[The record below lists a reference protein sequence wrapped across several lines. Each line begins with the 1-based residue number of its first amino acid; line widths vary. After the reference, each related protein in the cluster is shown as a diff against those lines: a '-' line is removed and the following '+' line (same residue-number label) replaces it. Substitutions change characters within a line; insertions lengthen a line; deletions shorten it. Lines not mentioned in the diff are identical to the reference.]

1 MRRTVAVISQ
11 SALRFA
17 GTMKKAKKTVVGL
30 GEVLWDILPEAT
42 HLGGAPANFAY
53 ITSLMGNR
61 GVVASRVGADARGQ
75 EARRR
80 MEALG
85 LPVNFLQTDTGDD
98 HPTGTAQARVDG
110 KGQASFVIAQP
121 AAWDFMEW
129 TPQWQDLAKGAD
141 AVCFG
146 SLAQRSPRS
155 RETIRNFLRAA
166 SRDAVRVF
174 DVNLRGD
181 FFSREL
187 IEDSMRLADI
197 VKANDE
203 ELPRIMELIGLV
215 HSNGD
220 GGEKA
225 SAEKLLGLYDL
236 ELVCVTRGNRGSLLV
251 SKSGSSE
258 HAGFRVRVADTIG
271 AGDAFT
277 AGLTHEYL
285 HGASLDRMNEI
296 ANRVGA
302 WVASQEGASPT
313 PKGGALENSLAEISG

>member
-1 MRRTVAVISQ
+1 MR
-11 SALRFA
+11 
-17 GTMKKAKKTVVGL
+17 KAKKTVIGL

-53 ITSLMGNR
+53 IISLMGDR
-61 GVVASRVGADARGQ
+61 GVVASRVGADKRGQ
-75 EARRR
+75 ETPLR

-85 LPVNFLQTDTGDD
+85 LPVNFLQTDVAES
-98 HPTGTAQARVDG
+98 HPTGTARAHVDA
-110 KGQASFVIAQP
+110 KGQATFVIAQP

-129 TPQWQDLAKGAD
+129 TPQWQKLAKEAD

-146 SLAQRSPRS
+146 SLAQRSPQS
-155 RETIRNFLRAA
+155 RETIQNFLRAT
-166 SRDAVRVF
+166 SRDALRVF

-197 VKANDE
+197 VKLNDE
-203 ELPRIMELIGLV
+203 ELPRIMKLAGLV
-215 HSNGD
+215 HHNDHGGGD
-220 GGEKA
+220 GGEKV

-236 ELVCVTRGNRGSLLV
+236 EMVCVTRGSRGSLLV

-258 HAGFRVRVADTIG
+258 HAGFRVKVADTIG

-277 AGLTHEYL
+277 AALTHEYL
-285 HGASLDRMNEI
+285 HGASLDRMNEV
-296 ANRVGA
+296 ANQVGA
-302 WVASQEGASPT
+302 WVTSQPGATPT
-313 PKGGALENSLAEISG
+313 PKDGALEKSLAEISG

>member
-1 MRRTVAVISQ
+1 
-11 SALRFA
+11 
-17 GTMKKAKKTVVGL
+17 MKKAKKTVVGL

-53 ITSLMGNR
+53 ITSLMGDR
-61 GVVASRVGADARGQ
+61 GVVASRAGADARG
-75 EARRR
+75 EETRRR

-85 LPVNFLQTDTGDD
+85 LPVTFLQTDTDQD

-129 TPQWQDLAKGAD
+129 TAQWQDLAKEAD

-146 SLAQRSPRS
+146 SLAQRSPQS
-155 RETIRNFLRAA
+155 RETIGNFIRAT

-181 FFSREL
+181 FYTPEL
-187 IEDSMRLADI
+187 LAESMSLADI
-197 VKANDE
+197 VKLNHE
-203 ELPRIMELIGLV
+203 ELPRVMKLGGLA
-215 HSNGD
+215 HSGSH
-220 GGEKA
+220 GGEKS
-225 SAEKLLGLYDL
+225 SAEKLLRLYDL
-236 ELVCVTRGNRGSLLV
+236 ELICITRGNRGSLLV

-258 HAGFRVRVADTIG
+258 HAGFRVQVADTIG

-277 AGLTHEYL
+277 AGLTHGYL
-285 HGASLDRMNEI
+285 QGASLDGMNEI

-302 WVASQEGASPT
+302 WVASQPGATPT

>member
-1 MRRTVAVISQ
+1 M
-11 SALRFA
+11 
-17 GTMKKAKKTVVGL
+17 KKTVVGL
-30 GEVLWDILPEAT
+30 GEILWDLLPDAT
-42 HLGGAPANFAY
+42 HLGGAPSNFAY
-53 ITSLMGNR
+53 ITSLMGDR

-85 LPVNFLQTDTGDD
+85 LPVTFLQTDTDKD

-129 TPQWQDLAKGAD
+129 TPQWQRLAREAD

-146 SLAQRSPRS
+146 SLAQRSPQS
-155 RETIRNFLRAA
+155 RETIGNFLRAT
-166 SRDAVRVF
+166 SPDALRIF

-181 FFSREL
+181 FYSREL
-187 IEDSMRLADI
+187 LEDSMSLANI
-197 VKANDE
+197 VKLNDE
-203 ELPRIMELIGLV
+203 ELPRVMKLGGLV
-215 HSNGD
+215 HSA
-220 GGEKA
+220 GEES
-225 SAEKLLGLYDL
+225 SAEKLLRLYKL
-236 ELVCVTRGNRGSLLV
+236 ELVCITRGNRGSLLV

-258 HAGFRVRVADTIG
+258 HAGFCVQVADTIG

-285 HGASLDRMNEI
+285 HGASLDGMNEV
-296 ANRVGA
+296 ANLVGA
-302 WVASQEGASPT
+302 WVASQPGAT
-313 PKGGALENSLAEISG
+313 PAPKQGALENSLAEIS

>member
-1 MRRTVAVISQ
+1 M
-11 SALRFA
+11 
-17 GTMKKAKKTVVGL
+17 KKTVVGL
-30 GEVLWDILPEAT
+30 GEVLWDILPDAT

-53 ITSLMGNR
+53 ITSLMGDR

-85 LPVNFLQTDTGDD
+85 LPVTFLQTDTDKD

-129 TPQWQDLAKGAD
+129 AAQWQDLAREAD

-146 SLAQRSPRS
+146 SLAQRLSQS
-155 RETIRNFLRAA
+155 RETIRNFLRAT
-166 SRDAVRVF
+166 SRDAVHIF

-187 IEDSMRLADI
+187 LAESMNLADI
-197 VKANDE
+197 VKLNDE
-203 ELPRIMELIGLV
+203 ELPVVMKLGGLA
-215 HSNGD
+215 HSGGD
-220 GGEKA
+220 GAGHGSEKS
-225 SAEKLLGLYDL
+225 SAEKLLSLYDL
-236 ELVCVTRGNRGSLLV
+236 ELVCITRGNRGSLLV

-258 HAGFRVRVADTIG
+258 HAGFRVQVADTIG

-285 HGASLDRMNEI
+285 HGASLDGMNEV

-302 WVASQEGASPT
+302 WVASQPGATPT
-313 PKGGALENSLAEISG
+313 PRQGALENSLTEIS

>member
-1 MRRTVAVISQ
+1 M
-11 SALRFA
+11 
-17 GTMKKAKKTVVGL
+17 KKTVVGL
-30 GEVLWDILPEAT
+30 GEVLWDILPDAT

-53 ITSLMGNR
+53 ITSLMGDR

-75 EARRR
+75 DARRR

-85 LPVNFLQTDTGDD
+85 LPVTFLQTDADKE
-98 HPTGTAQARVDG
+98 HPTGTARARVDG

-129 TPQWQDLAKGAD
+129 TAQWKDLAREAS

-146 SLAQRSPRS
+146 SLAQRSPQS
-155 RETIRNFLRAA
+155 RETIRNFLRAT
-166 SRDAVRVF
+166 SRDALRIF

-181 FFSREL
+181 FFSGEL
-187 IEDSMRLADI
+187 LAESMSLADI
-197 VKANDE
+197 VKLNDE
-203 ELPRIMELIGLV
+203 ELPRIMKLVGVV
-215 HSNGD
+215 HSNDHSAGH
-220 GGEKA
+220 GGEKS
-225 SAEKLLGLYDL
+225 SAEKLLSLYDL
-236 ELVCVTRGNRGSLLV
+236 ELVCITRGNRGSLLV

-258 HAGFRVRVADTIG
+258 HAGFRVQVADTIG

-285 HGASLDRMNEI
+285 HGASLDGMNEV

-302 WVASQEGASPT
+302 WVASQPGAT
-313 PKGGALENSLAEISG
+313 PRPKQGALEKSLAEIF

>member
-1 MRRTVAVISQ
+1 M
-11 SALRFA
+11 
-17 GTMKKAKKTVVGL
+17 KKTVVGL
-30 GEVLWDILPEAT
+30 GEVLWDLLPDAT

-53 ITSLMGNR
+53 IISLMGDR

-85 LPVNFLQTDTGDD
+85 LPVTFLQTDADKD
-98 HPTGTAQARVDG
+98 HPTGTAQDRVDG

-129 TPQWQDLAKGAD
+129 TPQWQDLAKEAD

-146 SLAQRSPRS
+146 SLAQRSPQS
-155 RETIRNFLRAA
+155 RETIRNFLRAT
-166 SRDAVRVF
+166 SRDALRIF

-187 IEDSMRLADI
+187 LAESMSLANI
-197 VKANDE
+197 VKLNDE
-203 ELPRIMELIGLV
+203 ELPRIMKLGGLV
-215 HSNGD
+215 HSNDHSNVHSAGH
-220 GGEKA
+220 GGEKSA
-225 SAEKLLGLYDL
+225 AEKLLSLYDL
-236 ELVCVTRGNRGSLLV
+236 ELVCITRGNRGSLLV

-258 HAGFRVRVADTIG
+258 HAGFRVQVADTIG

-285 HGASLDRMNEI
+285 HGASLDGMNEV
-296 ANRVGA
+296 ANLVGA
-302 WVASQEGASPT
+302 WVASQAGAT
-313 PKGGALENSLAEISG
+313 PAPKQGALENSLAEIS

>member
-1 MRRTVAVISQ
+1 M
-11 SALRFA
+11 
-17 GTMKKAKKTVVGL
+17 KKTVVGL

-53 ITSLMGNR
+53 ITSLMGDR

-85 LPVNFLQTDTGDD
+85 LPVTFLQTDADKD

-129 TPQWQDLAKGAD
+129 TAQWRDLARETD

-146 SLAQRSPRS
+146 SLAQRSLQS
-155 RETIRNFLRAA
+155 RETIRNFLRTT
-166 SRDAVRVF
+166 SREAVRVF

-187 IEDSMRLADI
+187 LAESMSLANI
-197 VKANDE
+197 VKLNDE
-203 ELPRIMELIGLV
+203 ELPRIMKLGGLV
-215 HSNGD
+215 HSAGH
-220 GGEKA
+220 GGEKS
-225 SAEKLLGLYDL
+225 SAVKLLSLYDL
-236 ELVCVTRGNRGSLLV
+236 ELVCITRGNRGSLLV

-258 HAGFRVRVADTIG
+258 HAGFRVQVADTIG
-271 AGDAFT
+271 TGDAFT

-285 HGASLDRMNEI
+285 HGASLDGMNEV
-296 ANRVGA
+296 ANLVGA
-302 WVASQEGASPT
+302 WVASQAGATPT
-313 PKGGALENSLAEISG
+313 PKHGALENSLAEIS

>member
-1 MRRTVAVISQ
+1 M
-11 SALRFA
+11 
-17 GTMKKAKKTVVGL
+17 KKTVVGL
-30 GEVLWDILPEAT
+30 GEVLWDILPDAT

-53 ITSLMGNR
+53 ITSLMGDR

-85 LPVNFLQTDTGDD
+85 LPVSFLQTDTDED

-110 KGQASFVIAQP
+110 KGQASFMIAQP

-129 TPQWQDLAKGAD
+129 TPQWQDLAKEAD

-146 SLAQRSPRS
+146 SLAQRSPQS
-155 RETIRNFLRAA
+155 RETIRNFLRAT
-166 SRDAVRVF
+166 SRDALRIF

-187 IEDSMRLADI
+187 LAESMSLANI
-197 VKANDE
+197 VKLNDE
-203 ELPRIMELIGLV
+203 ELPRIMKLGGLV
-215 HSNGD
+215 HSNDHSNVHSAGH
-220 GGEKA
+220 GGEKSA
-225 SAEKLLGLYDL
+225 AEKLLSLYDL
-236 ELVCVTRGNRGSLLV
+236 ELVCITRGNRGSLLV

-258 HAGFRVRVADTIG
+258 HAGFRVQVADTIG

-285 HGASLDRMNEI
+285 HGASLDGMNEV
-296 ANRVGA
+296 ANLVGA
-302 WVASQEGASPT
+302 WVASQPGAT
-313 PKGGALENSLAEISG
+313 PAPKQGALENSLAEIS